1 MYYRSKDFS
10 ANFQTTTTQGVSN
23 KYNDQ
28 YITVRPSMKILK
40 LLFFHDVKITV
51 IGSIAQ
57 SRQSAK
63 LFLKSSELGLPH
75 PHTRLRERGVESPN
89 SDEGTYIV
97 ILNIV

>member
-1 MYYRSKDFS
+1 
-10 ANFQTTTTQGVSN
+10 
-23 KYNDQ
+23 
-28 YITVRPSMKILK
+28 MKILK

-75 PHTRLRERGVESPN
+75 PPTRLRERGGRESQLRRGN
-89 SDEGTYIV
+89 IHCDTQYCIV
-97 ILNIV
+97 FTLCSIECKATVPTITACQFCSCYF